1 MTGIE
6 IKAAEGG
13 WMLRSDAIANE
24 LFFRSGASAE
34 GAAVRLAQGLAEAG
48 ESAQIEIYLRDGD
61 LARRFVIP
69 SLRVVTKSP
78 LEA

>member
-1 MTGIE
+1 
-6 IKAAEGG
+6 
-13 WMLRSDAIANE
+13 MLRSHAIANE

-34 GAAVRLAQGLAEAG
+34 GAEVRLAQGLVGAG

-61 LARRFVIP
+61 LARRLVIP
-69 SLRVVTKSP
+69 SLRVARRTT